1 MKFDS
6 PFSTKRIHVIL
17 SLVTFALFSPAWAE
31 ENTEEEVFDL
41 SPFEV
46 RSEDNSGYYAA
57 NTLAGTRLN
66 TSIADLGASI
76 TVVTLE
82 QMEDT
87 ASVDINDIF
96 QYEANTEGANTY
108 TESVAVMRGDGLLD
122 TNAGGA
128 DGRSA
133 LNQGHTTANRIRG
146 IGRPG
151 TTLNYYQSLPTVPFD
166 AYNTGSVEI
175 ARGPNSLLFGMGNPA
190 GIVNQSIAKAR
201 FGKDSLKLQFRAD
214 DMGSARASARFNLTV
229 IDGVLAVFGAVLK
242 DDRDFRRKPSYD
254 NTDRAFGTLTFK
266 PLKRTTIRAS
276 IESFSNQ
283 NRRPNSITPRDAVT
297 PWINGGRWTYN
308 PVTGVMTSL
317 DTGEEKGPVSTIKSG
332 PRIEETR
339 SWIESQAGFDP
350 ALWNSNRTQYNGV
363 NIFGSGAFIDPAS
376 ILYAPGI
383 ALGGHEGTGGNS
395 RPLYRIVNGG
405 IHDYIYWRGQGQ
417 GRYRIGF
424 GTETE
429 PAGNAPKI
437 ATVEE
442 LYDNPVA
449 WTAYDT
455 VWSNS
460 HFDLRQETGVANY
473 IYPGVTDKSIYNWEK
488 VNALQMNWAEKDN
501 VTYNLEF
508 EQRLLDDLVLS
519 AGYFRQEYEEW
530 TSYTVS
536 QLNTATIAVDTNTHR
551 PDGSPN
557 ELFGLPFLRGPN
569 APDNFQKE
577 KENETMRAMIAW
589 TPDFTRN
596 DGWIRWL
603 GRHQAIGLVSK
614 YSTMDSFWRKRWYII
629 DSDEATNSINL
640 FEKNPLS
647 TAYNKE
653 NRSVQRYWYLGQ
665 PGDPQD
671 GTVSRSSGAWSHRS
685 YDGQMEY
692 FNYTNNAWQ
701 TQRYNTGFID
711 HNAHTGRS
719 QREVESLSF
728 GITSFLWN
736 ERLVTT
742 LGWRSDDYR
751 ARETTNGQIK
761 DIEGNI
767 IEPSLTTAEKWT
779 DDGYYVTDLVFD
791 RWNRWDE
798 ISGETTTIGAVLR
811 PFDNWKGIQSEF
823 LRTFGIS
830 YNKSENFNPPP
841 AAQVDYFGNPLP
853 KPTGTTEDWGIQFSL
868 FDNKLFARCIW
879 FTATNSFER
888 SSGGSVA
895 SRVTKN
901 IDEGQFRKWAERIVL
916 INKGLEK
923 GIAPTDLEFDFLAF
937 GLSSEEIDELQ
948 DAAAEIWGLEYD
960 YFNSLAGSVTG
971 TRTLEATGWEV
982 EVVYNPTRN
991 WTIKFTGAKQESVYN
1006 EVLKEYDAWLAYR
1019 GSAWDNA
1026 RAADY
1031 LTDPQYASYTTFGG
1045 REVNLTDFWN
1055 SYGYSSQVTGEDPMT
1070 PNQLAYF
1077 DEIITPQLRLEREL
1091 QGQVTPGQRKYRA
1104 TLLSNYK
1111 FTEGRLKGFNL
1122 GGSIRWEDKS
1132 IIGYYG
1138 KPNEGG
1144 TTGDLLVISDI
1155 TRPIH
1160 DEANT
1165 RVDLWWGYEWKFKS
1179 GVAAKIRLNVIDAF
1193 EDGRLQ
1199 PIKVNLNGDVYGY
1212 RIIDPRRFVFTLDLS
1227 Y

>member
-1 MKFDS
+1 MN
-6 PFSTKRIHVIL
+6 RIQILL
-17 SLVTFALFSPAWAE
+17 SLLTVAVYAPVWSQEDAQQ
-31 ENTEEEVFDL
+31 EEEVFEL

-166 AYNTGSVEI
+166 AYNTSSVEI

-190 GIVNQSIAKAR
+190 GIVNQSAQTAQ
-201 FGKDSLKLQFRAD
+201 FGEDSFRIQLRTD
-214 DMGSARASARFNLTV
+214 DMGSLRASARFNITPIEDKVAL
-229 IDGVLAVFGAVLK
+229 FGAFLK
-242 DDRDFRRKPSYD
+242 DDRNFRRKPSYD
-254 NTDRAFGTLTFK
+254 DTKRAYGAITLK
-266 PLKRTTIRAS
+266 PFKRTTIRAS
-276 IESFSNQ
+276 LESFKNE

-297 PWINGGRWTYN
+297 PWIAGGRWTYN
-308 PVTGVMTSL
+308 PVTGIMASL
-317 DTGEEKGPVSTIKSG
+317 DTGEQRGPVSQVNSG

-339 SWIESQAGFDP
+339 SWIESQTGFDP
-350 ALWNSNRTQYNGV
+350 ALWNSNRTKYNGV
-363 NIFGSGAFIDPAS
+363 NIYGSGAFIDPSS
-376 ILYAPGI
+376 ILYTPGI

-405 IHDYIYWRGQGQ
+405 IHDYIYWRGLGQ
-417 GRYRIGF
+417 GRYRVGF
-424 GTETE
+424 GTETD
-429 PAGNAPKI
+429 PAGNAPKVT
-437 ATVEE
+437 TVEE

-455 VWSNS
+455 VWTNS
-460 HFDLRQETGVANY
+460 HFDLRPETGVADY

-557 ELFGLPFLRGPN
+557 ELFGLPFLRGPS

-596 DGWIRWL
+596 DGWTQWL

-629 DSDEATNSINL
+629 DSDEAVNSINL

-685 YDGQMEY
+685 YEGQMEY

-701 TQRYNTGFID
+701 TQRYNTEFID

-719 QREVESLSF
+719 QREVDSLSF

-751 ARETTNGQIK
+751 ARETTSGQIK

-767 IEPSLTTAEKWT
+767 IEPSLTTADKWD

-798 ISGETTTIGAVLR
+798 ISGETTTIGAVFR
-811 PFDNWKGIQSEF
+811 PFDNWKGIQNEF
-823 LRTFGIS
+823 IRSFGFS

-879 FTATNSFER
+879 FTATNEFER

-901 IDEGQFRKWAERIVL
+901 VDEGQFRKWAERIVL

-923 GIAPTDLEFDFLAF
+923 GIAPTDQEFDFLTF
-937 GLSSEEIDELQ
+937 GLSSDEIDELQ

-982 EVVYNPTRN
+982 EVVYNPTSN

-1006 EVLKEYDAWLAYR
+1006 EVLKEYDAWLDYR
-1019 GSAWDNA
+1019 GSAWENA
-1026 RAADY
+1026 RAAEY

-1045 REVNLTDFWN
+1045 REVNLTGFWN
-1055 SYGYSSQVTGEDPMT
+1055 SYGYTSQVTGEDPMT

-1111 FTEGRLKGFNL
+1111 FTEGRLRGFNL

-1144 TTGDLLVISDI
+1144 STGDLLVISDI

-1160 DEANT
+1160 DGANT
-1165 RVDLWWGYEWKFKS
+1165 RVDLWWGYEWKFDS
-1179 GVAAKIRLNVIDAF
+1179 GVIAKVRLNVVDAF
-1193 EDGRLQ
+1193 ENGRLQ

-1212 RIIDPRRFVFTLDLS
+1212 RIIDPRRFILTLDLLF
-1227 Y
+1227 